1 MPYTS
6 KSIEMSDSDFDFSAI
21 VQHAKDIV
29 IVTKAH
35 PLNDP
40 GPEIVYVN
48 EAFIEK
54 TGYTAKEVIGKTPRI
69 LQRDGTNRDDLKKIR
84 QALEKQEPVRVTLR
98 NFSKKGNEYWVDLS
112 ILPLPD
118 KNGKISHFA
127 AIQRDITDYKK
138 LEQDLQILCR
148 TDPLTTAA
156 NRRAFNEIISQEFSR
171 FKRSQKEYA
180 LVMIDL
186 DHFKS
191 INDQHGH
198 GAGDRVLIEVTERC
212 KDNLRVHDI
221 IARLGGEEFCIL
233 LPYTNLEQAHKVAE
247 RLRQK
252 IEVMPI
258 ISDGNRIKVTVSVG
272 ISLVSEGDSDGH
284 DAIERADKKLL
295 EAKSL
300 GRNRVCA

>member
-1 MPYTS
+1 MCDT
-6 KSIEMSDSDFDFSAI
+6 DFDFSAI

-29 IVTKAH
+29 IVTKAY

-48 EAFIEK
+48 EAFTEK
-54 TGYTAKEVIGKTPRI
+54 TGYTPEEVIGKTPRI
-69 LQRDGTNRDDLKKIR
+69 LQKEGTNRNDLDKVR
-84 QALEKQEPVRVTLR
+84 QALEKKESVRVTLR

-118 KNGKISHFA
+118 KNGKVTHFA
-127 AIQRDITDYKK
+127 AIQRDISDYKK
-138 LEQDLQILCR
+138 LEQDLQTLCR

-198 GAGDRVLIEVTERC
+198 GTADHVLIEVTERC

-233 LPYTNLEQAHKVAE
+233 LPYTNQEQAQKVAE

-252 IEVMPI
+252 IEIMPI
-258 ISDGNRIKVTVSVG
+258 ISEGKRIKVTISVG
-272 ISLVSEGDSDGH
+272 ISLVAVGDVDGH

-295 EAKSL
+295 EAKSM
-300 GRNRVCA
+300 GKNRVCA

>member
-1 MPYTS
+1 
-6 KSIEMSDSDFDFSAI
+6 MSDLDFDFSTI

-35 PLNDP
+35 PINDP

-48 EAFIEK
+48 DAFIEK
-54 TGYTAKEVIGKTPRI
+54 TGYTAEEVIGKTPRI
-69 LQRDGTNRDDLKKIR
+69 LQREGTDREDLNKIR
-84 QALEKQEPVRVTLR
+84 KALEEKESVRVNLR

-118 KNGKISHFA
+118 KSGNITHFA
-127 AIQRDITDYKK
+127 AIQRDITGYKK

-233 LPYTNLEQAHKVAE
+233 LPYTNLEQAQKVAE

-252 IEVMPI
+252 IELMPI

-272 ISLVSEGDSDGH
+272 ISLVLEGDNDGH

>member
-1 MPYTS
+1 MCDT
-6 KSIEMSDSDFDFSAI
+6 DFDFSAI

-29 IVTKAH
+29 IVTKAY

-48 EAFIEK
+48 EAFTEK
-54 TGYTAKEVIGKTPRI
+54 TGYTPEEVIGKTPRI
-69 LQRDGTNRDDLKKIR
+69 LQKEGTNRNDLDKVR
-84 QALEKQEPVRVTLR
+84 QALEKKESVRVTLR

-118 KNGKISHFA
+118 KNGKVTHFA
-127 AIQRDITDYKK
+127 AIQRDISDYKK
-138 LEQDLQILCR
+138 LEQDLQTLCR

-198 GAGDRVLIEVTERC
+198 GTGDHVLIEVTERC

-233 LPYTNLEQAHKVAE
+233 LPYTNQEQAQKVAE

-252 IEVMPI
+252 IEIMPI
-258 ISDGNRIKVTVSVG
+258 ISEGKRIKVTISVG
-272 ISLVSEGDSDGH
+272 ISLVAVGDVDGH

-295 EAKSL
+295 EAKSM
-300 GRNRVCA
+300 GKNRVCA

>member
-1 MPYTS
+1 
-6 KSIEMSDSDFDFSAI
+6 MSDLDFDFSTI

-35 PLNDP
+35 PINDP

-54 TGYTAKEVIGKTPRI
+54 TGYTAEEVIGKTPRI
-69 LQRDGTNRDDLKKIR
+69 LQREGTDREDLNKIR
-84 QALEKQEPVRVTLR
+84 KALEEKESVRVNLR

-118 KNGKISHFA
+118 KSGNITHFA
-127 AIQRDITDYKK
+127 AIQRDITGYKK

-171 FKRSQKEYA
+171 FKGSQKEYS

-198 GAGDRVLIEVTERC
+198 GARDRVLIEVTERC

-233 LPYTNLEQAHKVAE
+233 LPYTNLDQAQKVAE

-252 IEVMPI
+252 IELMPI

-272 ISLVSEGDSDGH
+272 ISLVLEGDNDGH

>member
-1 MPYTS
+1 MCDT
-6 KSIEMSDSDFDFSAI
+6 DFDFSAI

-29 IVTKAH
+29 IVTKAY
-35 PLNDP
+35 PLNNP

-48 EAFIEK
+48 EAFTEK
-54 TGYTAKEVIGKTPRI
+54 TGYTPEEVIGKTPRI
-69 LQRDGTNRDDLKKIR
+69 LQKEGTNRNDLDKVR
-84 QALEKQEPVRVTLR
+84 QALEKKESVRVTLR

-118 KNGKISHFA
+118 KNGKVTHFA
-127 AIQRDITDYKK
+127 AIQRDISDYKK
-138 LEQDLQILCR
+138 LEQDLQTLCR

-198 GAGDRVLIEVTERC
+198 GTGDHVLIEVTERC

-233 LPYTNLEQAHKVAE
+233 LPYTNQEQAQKVAE

-252 IEVMPI
+252 IEIMPI
-258 ISDGNRIKVTVSVG
+258 ISEGKRIKVTISVG
-272 ISLVSEGDSDGH
+272 ISLVAVGDVDGH

-295 EAKSL
+295 EAKSM
-300 GRNRVCA
+300 GKNRVCA

>member
-1 MPYTS
+1 
-6 KSIEMSDSDFDFSAI
+6 MSDLDFDFSTI

-35 PLNDP
+35 PINDP

-54 TGYTAKEVIGKTPRI
+54 TGYTAEEVIGKTPRI
-69 LQRDGTNRDDLKKIR
+69 LQREGTDREDLNKIR
-84 QALEKQEPVRVTLR
+84 KALEEKESVRVNLR

-118 KNGKISHFA
+118 KSGNITHFA
-127 AIQRDITDYKK
+127 AIQRDITGYKK

-186 DHFKS
+186 DHFKN

-252 IEVMPI
+252 IELMPI

-272 ISLVSEGDSDGH
+272 ISLVLEGDNDGH

-295 EAKSL
+295 EAKSP

>member
-1 MPYTS
+1 
-6 KSIEMSDSDFDFSAI
+6 MSDLDFDFSTI

-29 IVTKAH
+29 IATKAH
-35 PLNDP
+35 PINDL

-54 TGYTAKEVIGKTPRI
+54 TGYTAEEVIGKTPRI
-69 LQRDGTNRDDLKKIR
+69 LQREGTDREDLNKIR
-84 QALEKQEPVRVTLR
+84 KALEEKESVRVNLR

-118 KNGKISHFA
+118 KSGNITHFA
-127 AIQRDITDYKK
+127 AIQRDITGYKK

>member
-1 MPYTS
+1 
-6 KSIEMSDSDFDFSAI
+6 MSNSDFDFSAI

-29 IVTKAH
+29 IVTKAY

-48 EAFIEK
+48 EAFTEK
-54 TGYTAKEVIGKTPRI
+54 TGYTPEEVIGKTPRI
-69 LQRDGTNRDDLKKIR
+69 LQKEGTNRNDLNKVR
-84 QALEKQEPVRVTLR
+84 QALEKKESVRVTLR

-118 KNGKISHFA
+118 KSGKITHFA

-138 LEQDLQILCR
+138 LEQDLQTLCR

-186 DHFKS
+186 DNFKS

-198 GAGDRVLIEVTERC
+198 GTGDRVLIEVTERC

-233 LPYTNLEQAHKVAE
+233 LPYTNLEQAQKVAE

-252 IEVMPI
+252 IEIMPI
-258 ISDGNRIKVTVSVG
+258 ISEGKRIKVTISVG
-272 ISLVSEGDSDGH
+272 ISLVLEGDGDGH

-295 EAKSL
+295 EAKL
-300 GRNRVCA
+300 MGRNRVCA

>member
-1 MPYTS
+1 
-6 KSIEMSDSDFDFSAI
+6 MSDLDFDFSTI

-35 PLNDP
+35 PINDP

-54 TGYTAKEVIGKTPRI
+54 TGYTAEEVIGKTPRI
-69 LQRDGTNRDDLKKIR
+69 LQREGTDREDLNKIR
-84 QALEKQEPVRVTLR
+84 KALEEKESVRVNLR

-118 KNGKISHFA
+118 KSGNITHFA

-233 LPYTNLEQAHKVAE
+233 LPYTNLEQAQKVAE

-252 IEVMPI
+252 IELMPI

-272 ISLVSEGDSDGH
+272 ISLVLEGDNDGH

>member
-1 MPYTS
+1 
-6 KSIEMSDSDFDFSAI
+6 MSDSDFDFSAI

-54 TGYTAKEVIGKTPRI
+54 TGYTAEEVIGKTPRI
-69 LQRDGTNRDDLKKIR
+69 LQREGTNRDDLKKIR

-233 LPYTNLEQAHKVAE
+233 LPYTNLEQAHNVAE

>member
-1 MPYTS
+1 
-6 KSIEMSDSDFDFSAI
+6 MSGSDFDFSAI

-54 TGYTAKEVIGKTPRI
+54 TGYTAEEVIGKTPRI

-180 LVMIDL
+180 LIMIDL

>member
-1 MPYTS
+1 
-6 KSIEMSDSDFDFSAI
+6 MSDLDFDFSTI

-35 PLNDP
+35 PINDP

-54 TGYTAKEVIGKTPRI
+54 TGYTAEEVIGKTPRI
-69 LQRDGTNRDDLKKIR
+69 LQREGTDREDLNKIR
-84 QALEKQEPVRVTLR
+84 KALEEKESVRVNLR

-118 KNGKISHFA
+118 KSGNITHFA
-127 AIQRDITDYKK
+127 AIQRDITGYKK

-233 LPYTNLEQAHKVAE
+233 LPYTNLEQAQKVAE

-252 IEVMPI
+252 IELMPI

-272 ISLVSEGDSDGH
+272 ISLVLEGDNDGH

-295 EAKSL
+295 EAKSM